1 MRNGPAFQK
10 LEIWQGNIH
19 CSVYVVEL
27 NKRIENP
34 FRKDVF
40 VAIEYIFTT
49 IKLDSVD
56 DIRSLPLWFNK

>member
-1 MRNGPAFQK
+1 MDRHSKNWKFDK
-10 LEIWQGNIH
+10 VNIH